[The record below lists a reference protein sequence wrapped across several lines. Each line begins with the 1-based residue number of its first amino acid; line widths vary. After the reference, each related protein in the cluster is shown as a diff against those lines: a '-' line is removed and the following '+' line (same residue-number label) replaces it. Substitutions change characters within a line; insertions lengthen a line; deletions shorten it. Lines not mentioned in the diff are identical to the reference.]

1 MGHSEVA
8 AGVGSISSKVGRGDY
23 PSLAV
28 QGVSQPREYRFE
40 HSPVQGRQEVVG
52 KVSGSTVWVQGRGRK
67 VSGQGINSAA
77 GGVQGEVQEVCNN
90 HSAHY
95 KNVELVHAMVGT
107 PTVR

>member
-28 QGVSQPREYRFE
+28 QEVSPPREYRFE
-40 HSPVQGRQEVVG
+40 HSPVQGRQVVG
-52 KVSGSTVWVQGRGRK
+52 KVSGSTVWVQCRGRK

-77 GGVQGEVQEVCNN
+77 GEVQSEVQGKVQCEVQGEVQEACNN
-90 HSAHY
+90 H
-95 KNVELVHAMVGT
+95 
-107 PTVR
+107 

>member
-28 QGVSQPREYRFE
+28 QEVSPPREYRFE

-52 KVSGSTVWVQGRGRK
+52 KVSGSPVWVQGRGR
-67 VSGQGINSAA
+67 SGQGINSAA
-77 GGVQGEVQEVCNN
+77 GEVQSEVQGKVQCEVQGEVQEVCNN
-90 HSAHY
+90 H
-95 KNVELVHAMVGT
+95 
-107 PTVR
+107 